1 MARGRNKKADVVRDL
16 WKKTNTF
23 HRRKWYN
30 DSQQGVDFYLNDQLS
45 QAEKDSLRESGMPDF
60 VINRITPAI
69 DIMKYF
75 VTANNPRWQAVGQ
88 EGSDSDIAHIHGA
101 ISEYCWHQSDGKSL
115 FGQVIHDSLSKGIGY
130 FAVTVDTNADQGQG
144 EVMFSSVDPYDVYV
158 DPTARDIQFRDANY
172 IIIQKN
178 MSKEALKKLMPQY
191 KNKINRATGSPESK
205 QTSNRDKGTSYS
217 IQHADIDFADTFKPD
232 DAEKDDILDFYECY
246 QRVPVPFVNVLIQI
260 PPSPTE
266 MEMIQ
271 DQVKQDIEN
280 AQAELQVQLQEK
292 QLELQTAV
300 QQGEMIQERA
310 ELEMG
315 KAQQEMQ
322 SQLEQLQKSME
333 AKLVEAKTASDT
345 QILEKSVFDEFME
358 TEGYS
363 ENVIN
368 YNEFFEQ
375 RIKLTCVVGDMFL
388 YEQRLSVDAYPLVP
402 ICYTHTGTPYP
413 MSAVTPMIGKQ
424 QELNKS
430 HQVMLH
436 NANLASN
443 LRFVYQE
450 GSIDEEEWEQYS
462 SAPGALLK
470 TRQGFEVPT
479 VINPQP
485 INNAFFTITQQG
497 KEDLEHIS
505 GVTGQMQGVGQ
516 PQHETYRGMLAL
528 DEYGTRR
535 IRQWTNNVVEPA
547 LESLGKVFMQVAQ
560 IVYSA
565 NRVFRIVQP
574 EEGMSEPEIN
584 QVEINIPVYNDYG
597 EVIKRWNDYSS
608 TKFDVRMVAGS
619 TQPVNRWALQDE
631 YFKFF
636 EAGLIDDIAMIQQT
650 DIRNKKQ
657 ILQRKSLY
665 SQLQGTI
672 KELEGAVKDQ
682 QGTIQT
688 LERQVVQA
696 GIKDKV
702 RTADVEINKSVN
714 ETTAQ
719 QKLVQNILKSELSS
733 EMVRRN
739 EAKKEQVAKEKG

>member
-1 MARGRNKKADVVRDL
+1 MPRGRNKKADVVRDL

-45 QAEKDSLRESGMPDF
+45 QAEKDSLTESGMPDF

-75 VTANNPRWQAVGQ
+75 VTANNPRWQAVGA

-101 ISEYCWHQSDGKSL
+101 ISEYCWHRSGGKSL
-115 FGQVIHDSLSKGIGY
+115 FGQVIHDSLSKGIGF

-144 EVMFSSVDPYDVYV
+144 EVVFSSVDPYDVYV
-158 DPTARDIQFRDANY
+158 DPTSRDIQFRDANY

-191 KNKINRATGSPESK
+191 KNKISRATGSPEAK
-205 QTSNRDKGTSYS
+205 QTSNSDKDASYS
-217 IQHADIDFADTFKPD
+217 IQHSDIDFADTFKPD
-232 DAEKDDILDFYECY
+232 DGERDDTLDFYECY
-246 QRVPVPFVNVLIQI
+246 QRVSVPFISALVKI
-260 PPSPTE
+260 PPSPAEMEIIQQQVQQE
-266 MEMIQ
+266 MEMA
-271 DQVKQDIEN
+271 K
-280 AQAELQVQLQEK
+280 AELQVSMQER
-292 QLELQTAV
+292 QLELETAV
-300 QQGEMIQERA
+300 QQGDMIQERA
-310 ELEMG
+310 ELEMT

-333 AKLVEAKTASDT
+333 AKLVEAKTATDT
-345 QILEKSVFDEFME
+345 QIHEKSVFDNFME
-358 TEGYS
+358 EKGYA
-363 ENVIN
+363 ENVIS
-368 YNEFFEQ
+368 YNEFYEQ
-375 RIKLTCVVGDMFL
+375 RIKLTCVAGDMFL
-388 YEQRLSVDAYPLVP
+388 YEQRLAVDNYPLVP

-450 GSIDEEEWEQYS
+450 GSIDEDEWEQYS

-560 IVYSA
+560 IVYSS

-574 EEGMSEPEIN
+574 EEGMSEPEVS

-597 EVIKRWNDYSS
+597 QVIKRWNDYASS
-608 TKFDVRMVAGS
+608 KFDVRIIAGS

-665 SQLQGTI
+665 SQLQNTI
-672 KELEGAVKDQ
+672 QQLEGTVKDQ

-702 RTADVEINKSVN
+702 RTADVEINKAVN

-719 QKLVQNILKSELSS
+719 QKLVQNIMKTELSS
-733 EMVRRN
+733 
-739 EAKKEQVAKEKG
+739 AKKEQVAKEKG

>member
-1 MARGRNKKADVVRDL
+1 MSRGRNKKADIVRDL
-16 WKKTNTF
+16 WRKTNTF
-23 HRRKWYN
+23 HRMKWHK

-45 QAEKDSLRESGMPDF
+45 QAEKDALTDSGMPDF

-75 VTANNPRWQAVGQ
+75 VTANSPRWQAVGV

-101 ISEYCWHQSDGKSL
+101 ISEYCWHKSDGKSL
-115 FGQVIHDSLSKGIGY
+115 FGQVIHDSLSKGVGF

-144 EVMFSSVDPYDVYV
+144 EVLFSSVDPYDVYV
-158 DPTARDIQFRDANY
+158 DPTSRDIQFRDANY
-172 IIIQKN
+172 IIIEKN
-178 MSKEALKKLMPQY
+178 MSREALKKLMPQY
-191 KNKINRATGSPESK
+191 KNKISRATGNPEAK
-205 QTSNRDKGTSYS
+205 QTSSRDKDASYS
-217 IQHADIDFADTFKPD
+217 IQHGDINFADTYKPD
-232 DAEKDDILDFYECY
+232 DGERDEILDFYECY
-246 QRVPVPFVNVLIQI
+246 QRISVPFINVLIQI
-260 PPSPTE
+260 PPTPSE
-266 MEMIQ
+266 MELIQ
-271 DQVKQDIEN
+271 NQVNKDMQMAKVELQVSMQEK
-280 AQAELQVQLQEK
+280 QAELE
-292 QLELQTAV
+292 TAV
-300 QQGEMIQERA
+300 KQGDMIQERA
-310 ELEMG
+310 ELEMT

-322 SQLEQLQKSME
+322 SQLEQVQKSME
-333 AKLVEAKTASDT
+333 AKLVEAKTATTT
-345 QILEKSVFDEFME
+345 QVHEKTVFDEFMKE
-358 TEGYS
+358 EGYA

-388 YEQRLSVDAYPLVP
+388 YEQRLSIDNYPLVP

-443 LRFVYQE
+443 LRFVYKE
-450 GSIDEEEWEQYS
+450 GSIDEDEWEKYS

-470 TRQGFEVPT
+470 TRQGFDDPT

-485 INNAFFTITQQG
+485 INNAFFTITEQG

-560 IVYSA
+560 IVYSS
-565 NRVFRIVQP
+565 NRIFRIVQP
-574 EEGMSEPEIN
+574 EAGMSEPEIS
-584 QVEINIPVYNDYG
+584 QVEINIPIYNDYG
-597 EVIKRWNDYSS
+597 QVIKRWNDYASS
-608 TKFDVRMVAGS
+608 KFDVRIIAGS

-631 YFKFF
+631 YFKFY

-665 SQLQGTI
+665 SQLQNTI
-672 KELEGAVKDQ
+672 KQLEKAVKDQ

-702 RTADVEINKSVN
+702 RTADVEINKAVN

-719 QKLVQNILKSELSS
+719 QKLVQNIMKSELSS
-733 EMVRRN
+733 
-739 EAKKEQVAKEKG
+739 AKKEQVAKEER